1 MSENSDSD
9 KPKTN
14 RRDFLSGKSALDA
27 ARDKLPDVD
36 SADKSFGGSSGLGIN
51 DRQSNYVELYSKN
64 AMACEFELLFNMHQY
79 SQSGAAAMSAFQLID
94 DLEDQMTVYRNHSEV
109 SQLNLSAA
117 KDWVQIEPRLYELL
131 KLSSKINSET
141 NRAFDITAGA
151 LSKVWGFDKRSG
163 SLPEESAISDAL
175 GCVGMQNIEFED
187 ASSSIRFRS
196 ADVSI
201 NLNGIGKGHA
211 LDRVAELFES
221 KSIGDFIIHGGQSSV
236 LARGSSS
243 PEVQRSG
250 DPAEQ
255 PNPDQAPGWEVGV
268 SHPTLPGVRLGQYTL
283 RSKSLGTSGTARQG
297 FFHKG
302 KRYGHIIDPRSGWP
316 TGHVLSTTVVAKSAA
331 VCDALAT
338 AFFVLPIEEVQA
350 YCDSH
355 DEVSAILVEAN
366 PKVKSKVEL
375 HCFNVAQEDW
385 QLLV

>member
-1 MSENSDSD
+1 MSEDSDSD
-9 KPKTN
+9 RPKSN

-36 SADKSFGGSSGLGIN
+36 SATDALNLGFN
-51 DRQSNYVELYSKN
+51 DRQSNYVEQYSKN

-94 DLEDQMTVYRNHSEV
+94 DIEDQMTVYRTHSEV
-109 SQLNLSAA
+109 SQLNVAAA
-117 KDWVQIEPRLYELL
+117 KDWVQIESRLYDLL
-131 KLSSKINSET
+131 KLSSRINTET
-141 NRAFDITAGA
+141 SRAFDITAGP

-163 SLPEESAISDAL
+163 SLPEESVIADAL
-175 GCVGMQNIEFED
+175 SRVGMQNIEFD
-187 ASSSIRFRS
+187 DDSCSIRFRNTE
-196 ADVSI
+196 VSV

-221 KSIGDFIIHGGQSSV
+221 KSIGDFIVHGGQSSV

-243 PEVQRSG
+243 PESDRTVTPKQSS
-250 DPAEQ
+250 
-255 PNPDQAPGWEVGV
+255 PDQVQGWDVGI
-268 SHPTLPGVRLGQYTL
+268 SHPTLPGVRLGRYTL
-283 RSKSLGTSGTARQG
+283 RNRSLGTSGTARQG

-316 TGHVLSTTVVAKSAA
+316 TGHVLSTTVVADSAA

-338 AFFVLPIEEVQA
+338 AFFVLPIDEVQA

-355 DEVSAILVEAN
+355 EEVSVVLVEAN

-375 HCFNVAQEDW
+375 HCFNVADQDW
-385 QLLV
+385 EVLV